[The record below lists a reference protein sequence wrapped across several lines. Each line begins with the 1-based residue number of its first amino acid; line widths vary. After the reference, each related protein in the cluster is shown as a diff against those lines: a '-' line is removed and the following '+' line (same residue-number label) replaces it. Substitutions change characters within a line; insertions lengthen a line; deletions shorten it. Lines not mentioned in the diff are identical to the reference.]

1 MNESLVQWTLLNNLD
16 FLSYSLNYEISSKVG
31 QEITTDF
38 GRIDFIVE
46 NFERNKLVVELE
58 TIIGNKSKLNYC
70 FNQVMNYKN
79 IKFLDITKFC
89 ILYATETNNIFKRK
103 IIDFGKEND
112 VIIRE
117 YSLNEVKKLYSKTIE
132 KLSLSFGLA
141 LPKPKNYT
149 ICYLRWLNKIMKPFK
164 DYNKEELSADEISK
178 YFTSYQTTNF
188 NCYMRLAL
196 DFEMILTN
204 GKDFT
209 ITQYGKEYIGN
220 LNPILSSTLDI
231 DIPSINLTNDQKRLL
246 LGILTN
252 GNWTVLKVNIYWFF
266 RFIEVTN
273 GEWLPKHKDFEQ
285 KKLDL
290 VNGLFGVLY
299 KKRTMY
305 EILNFSCNFCIELG
319 LVEKIRSTTK
329 YDKLYLTP
337 LGIEVNNIFSLDLS
351 LKKSRLNL
359 NFKYLE

>member
-16 FLSYSLNYEISSKVG
+16 FLSYSLDYEIYSKVG

-58 TIIGNKSKLNYC
+58 TIINNKSKLNYC

-89 ILYATETNNIFKRK
+89 VLYATETNNIFKRK

-117 YSLNEVKKLYSKTIE
+117 YSLNEVKKLYSKTIS

-178 YFTSYQTTNF
+178 YFTSYKTTNF

-220 LNPILSSTLDI
+220 LNPILISTLDVN
-231 DIPSINLTNDQKRLL
+231 IPSINLTNDQKRLL
-246 LGILTN
+246 LEILTN

-273 GEWLPKHKDFEQ
+273 GEWLPKYKDFEQ

-305 EILNFSCNFCIELG
+305 EILNFTCNFCIELG

-351 LKKSRLNL
+351 IKKSRLNL